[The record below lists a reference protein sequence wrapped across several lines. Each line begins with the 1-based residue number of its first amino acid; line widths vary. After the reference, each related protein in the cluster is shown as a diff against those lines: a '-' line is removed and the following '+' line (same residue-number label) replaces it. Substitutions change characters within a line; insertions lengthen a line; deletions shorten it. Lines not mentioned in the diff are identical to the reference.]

1 MKWMAKQKAWIF
13 LGILLLGMGMICGA
27 AGEERI
33 FLQGDQPYTIIF
45 KDKFTADERF
55 VYEALS
61 EYLALDYSSD
71 NAPISPL
78 EVLAGNT
85 NRPESK
91 ALMEGLGPH
100 DWRIAVMNGKLVLAG
115 GSDGAL
121 VNAAAALIRNPEMI
135 LFDERGASIA
145 ADYSLS
151 FEGADSR
158 EEYIENIDLFLC
170 RWALEFDPPAW
181 MLDYEEKLASF
192 RDPNGRMMA
201 MHHRGDWI
209 YYPENSIEGIISSVK
224 MGADSIEVD
233 PRRTRDGVLVLM
245 HDETLQRT
253 TDWKE
258 KAGKGGLP
266 ESDKVADW
274 SYEELQQLNL
284 TDLGGM
290 PTPYKIPTLQ
300 EAIRVCKE
308 RTILMLDKGD
318 AWDWTEDVYPL
329 IQEAEAWEICISNSY
344 NCSGQQETIV
354 DMIREDSG
362 KEPVMLYGGFKMTNL
377 ADWEKRLN
385 TVQERG
391 YFPIVVWNDANKA
404 FVKRAAASLETIRD
418 KARILGWVQALAG
431 FVENER
437 NWDAYYKCGVNY
449 VAVDAA
455 LEMQKY
461 LAKNFTE

>member
-1 MKWMAKQKAWIF
+1 
-13 LGILLLGMGMICGA
+13 MICGA

-33 FLQGDQPYTIIF
+33 FLQGDDPYTIIF
-45 KDKFTADERF
+45 CDDFTADIRS

-61 EYLALDYSSD
+61 AHLALDYSSD
-71 NAPISPL
+71 AAPISPR

-121 VNAAAALIRNPEMI
+121 VNAAAALIRDPEAI
-135 LFDERGASIA
+135 RFDPQGASIA
-145 ADYSLS
+145 ADYQRA
-151 FEGADSR
+151 FDGADSR
-158 EEYIENIDLFLC
+158 KEYIENIDLFLC

-201 MHHRGDWI
+201 MHHRGDWV

-233 PRRTRDGVLVLM
+233 PRLTRDGVVVLM
-245 HDETLQRT
+245 HDETLKRT
-253 TDWKE
+253 TDWKD
-258 KAGKGGLP
+258 KAGKNGLP
-266 ESDKVADW
+266 QSANIVDW

-284 TDLGGM
+284 VDLGGT

-300 EAIRVCKE
+300 EAIQVCKG
-308 RTILMLDKGD
+308 RTLLMLDKGS
-318 AWDWTEDVYPL
+318 AWDWTRDIYPL
-329 IQEAEAWEICISNSY
+329 IQETEAWELCISNAY
-344 NCSGQQETIV
+344 NSSGQQETIV
-354 DMIREDSG
+354 DMIRADSG
-362 KEPVMLYGGFKMTNL
+362 KEPVMLYGGFQMTNL
-377 ADWEKRLN
+377 ADWENRLN
-385 TVQERG
+385 AVQERG
-391 YFPIVVWNDANKA
+391 YFPIVVWNDASKA
-404 FVKRAAASLETIRD
+404 FLKRANASLESIRD
-418 KARILGWVQALAG
+418 QARILGWVQALAG

-437 NWDAYYKCGVNY
+437 NWNAYYESGVNY
-449 VAVDAA
+449 VAVDAG
-455 LEMQKY
+455 LQMQKY
-461 LAKNFTE
+461 LAEKFTE